1 MVKVTTWSKLQI
13 IDSSGVNFITDKT
26 ATLRELS
33 CENVGL
39 VDFYLQIYD
48 TNSVPAPGST
58 HMRFSP
64 ILVPVGQRFAII
76 FDNKNYPNGFVMDDG
91 MYICASTAVSKYA
104 KALIPLASMCCDITY
119 EENTR

>member
-1 MVKVTTWSKLQI
+1 MVRVTTWSRLQI
-13 IDSSGVNFITDKT
+13 IHELVYDKT
-26 ATLRELS
+26 LTLRELS

-48 TNSVPAPGST
+48 VNSVPIVGST
-58 HMRFSP
+58 NMKLSP
-64 ILVPVGQRFAII
+64 IRVPAGQRFAII
-76 FDNKNYPNGFVMDDG
+76 FDNKNYPNGFVMSNG
-91 MYICASTAVSKYA
+91 MYICASTDVSKYA